1 MKLEQDI
8 VRLEQA
14 AALREVRV
22 VIIIIISIIILERY
36 KSDKMQSA
44 CGSIDRVRMDVNCSV
59 SV

>member
-36 KSDKMQSA
+36 KSDK
-44 CGSIDRVRMDVNCSV
+44 I
-59 SV
+59 